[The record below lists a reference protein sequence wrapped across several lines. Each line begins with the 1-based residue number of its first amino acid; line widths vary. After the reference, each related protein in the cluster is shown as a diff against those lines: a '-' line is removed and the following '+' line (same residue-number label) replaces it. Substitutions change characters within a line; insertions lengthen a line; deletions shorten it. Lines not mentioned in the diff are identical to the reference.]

1 MRALF
6 LGNSYV
12 HRGPVPM
19 LVERLAA
26 RAGHAFRPYAIAPGG
41 ATLRDHLMSDEVE
54 CAVEFG
60 GWDALVLQEQSL
72 RPTPTQ
78 GDPDAFASDAAEL
91 AAMFHDHNPTATVWL
106 TQTWARHPDH
116 LSMLPEAHRFYPNVF
131 SAPAAMRRELG
142 ESTERA
148 ADGVRARLPDA
159 DVRVMRLGDA
169 WASHEKSAGSVRL
182 HDADGSHANAQGQWL
197 NAMLWY
203 REWFGELP
211 PEDARDGVDP
221 SVRASCEAWR

>member
-6 LGNSYV
+6 LGNSYI

-41 ATLRDHLMSDEVE
+41 ATLRDHLERDEVE
-54 CAVEFG
+54 YAMAFG

-72 RPTPTQ
+72 TPTRTL
-78 GDPDAFASDAAEL
+78 GDPAAFAADAAEL
-91 AAMFHDHNPTATVWL
+91 ARMFHAHSPAATVWL

-116 LSMLPEAHRFYPNVF
+116 LSMLPPEHRFYPNHY
-131 SAPAAMRRELG
+131 ADPQAMRAELAA
-142 ESTERA
+142 STRDA
-148 ADGVRARLPDA
+148 AARVHEAVPHA
-159 DVRVMRLGDA
+159 EVRVMHQGDA
-169 WASHEKSAGSVRL
+169 WAGYMATQSPIRL

-203 REWFGELP
+203 REWFGALP
-211 PEDARDGVDP
+211 PTDARDGVDP
-221 SVRASCEAWR
+221 GVRAFCEGWR